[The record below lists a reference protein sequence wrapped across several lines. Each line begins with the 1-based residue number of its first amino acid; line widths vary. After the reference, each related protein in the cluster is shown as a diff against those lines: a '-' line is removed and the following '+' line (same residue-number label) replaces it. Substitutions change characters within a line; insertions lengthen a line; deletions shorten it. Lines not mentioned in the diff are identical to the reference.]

1 MDFAPRATVVKG
13 LSLWREKQTSCLEE
27 CPHLVVLF
35 DSIVHLC
42 FHQRDHFL
50 SLYNQFSMSY
60 TLHKLSTELASSPD
74 GN

>member
-13 LSLWREKQTSCLEE
+13 LSLWMEKQTSCLEE

-50 SLYNQFSMSY
+50 SLYNQCVYIHFLCP
-60 TLHKLSTELASSPD
+60 TLYI
-74 GN
+74 NN